1 MPKRILIV
9 NDDDLYLEI
18 AKKTLDKEGHQT
30 VISTE
35 PREAER
41 LATTSIFDLILID
54 YKMVGMNGL
63 EFYRLIRGRAR
74 ARIAILTGFK
84 DDPTL
89 VSEAAKEGIKY
100 VISKDTL

>member
-1 MPKRILIV
+1 MGKRILIV

-18 AKKTLDKEGHQT
+18 AKKTLDREGHQT
-30 VISTE
+30 VISTD
-35 PREAER
+35 PREAEK
-41 LATTSIFDLILID
+41 LATTSIFDLVLID
-54 YKMVGMNGL
+54 YKMVGTNGL
-63 EFYRLIRGRAR
+63 EFFRLIRGRAQG
-74 ARIAILTGFK
+74 RIAILTGYM